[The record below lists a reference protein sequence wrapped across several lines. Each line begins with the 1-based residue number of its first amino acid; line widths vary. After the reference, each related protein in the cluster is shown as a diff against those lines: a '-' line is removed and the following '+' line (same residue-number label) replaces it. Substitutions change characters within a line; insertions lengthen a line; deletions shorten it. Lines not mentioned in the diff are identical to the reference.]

1 METGEALLL
10 IGGAVALYGYNQYRA
25 GGNLNFFP
33 GPVTDMS
40 FEGMNPVATAQLL
53 IQNTSNVSFTIYSL
67 SGSVTLNGTMIG
79 NISDFTPVTIA
90 GNSEGYIPLKL
101 RLLLLTIVQN
111 LINAFGGGAIKENL
125 QVTGTVNANGIQVPL
140 SITYQISI

>member
-10 IGGAVALYGYNQYRA
+10 IGGAVALYEYNQYRA

-33 GPVTDMS
+33 GQVTDMS
-40 FEGMNPVATAQLL
+40 FEGLNPVATAELL
-53 IQNTSNVSFTIYSL
+53 IQNTSNVTFTINSL
-67 SGSVTLNGTMIG
+67 SGSVTLNGTLIG
-79 NISDFTPVTIA
+79 NISDFTPVTIG

-101 RLLLLTIVQN
+101 RLLTLTIVQN

-125 QVTGTVNANGIQVPL
+125 VVTGSVNANGVQVPL
-140 SITYQISI
+140 SITYQIGG